1 MVQGGDFERMD
12 GTGGQSV
19 YGAKVCL
26 GLSAMRVLAHFQF
39 DDENF
44 TKRHDSE
51 SSA

>member
-26 GLSAMRVLAHFQF
+26 ILNLRLG
-39 DDENF
+39 
-44 TKRHDSE
+44 
-51 SSA
+51 